1 MKCIQCLKSPESHA
15 GILINEKFSWYLSSF
30 SFLHLNPIRFVSCF
44 ITVFS
49 FIIFDTSECQHSH
62 YLVIEKITFC
72 FWKILFVKSLI
83 FFLLNL
89 HWNIY
94 DIKNTE
100 QLKQS
105 LNTDWNVLTSSQE
118 NIKYHTD
125 TDTGWKCSENSQIS
139 SQSLLSTNSA
149 SENCKILLEMIKL
162 WKIHFPKK
170 SLIYFPIQKV
180 LINFSQRFIRC
191 TNFKKKA

>member
-1 MKCIQCLKSPESHA
+1 MFHHSLQFYNFWHFRVSAQP
-15 GILINEKFSWYLSSF
+15 LSG
-30 SFLHLNPIRFVSCF
+30 
-44 ITVFS
+44 
-49 FIIFDTSECQHSH
+49 EG
-62 YLVIEKITFC
+62 KITSS
-72 FWKILFVKSLI
+72 FWKILFAKSLI

-118 NIKYHTD
+118 NIKIILTL
-125 TDTGWKCSENSQIS
+125 TGWKCSEKCQIS

-149 SENCKILLEMIKL
+149 ASEKL
-162 WKIHFPKK
+162 QNSSRNDQIMKNSFPKEKFDIFSNTK
-170 SLIYFPIQKV
+170 SF
-180 LINFSQRFIRC
+180 N
-191 TNFKKKA
+191 

>member
-1 MKCIQCLKSPESHA
+1 MRNFLDICLPSLFFTWIPLDLFHV
-15 GILINEKFSWYLSSF
+15 SF
-30 SFLHLNPIRFVSCF
+30 F

-149 SENCKILLEMIKL
+149 SEKL
-162 WKIHFPKK
+162 QYSTRNDQNMKNSFPKEKFDIFSNTK
-170 SLIYFPIQKV
+170 SS
-180 LINFSQRFIRC
+180 N
-191 TNFKKKA
+191 

>member
-1 MKCIQCLKSPESHA
+1 MYSVLFSFKRVLSHA
-15 GILINEKFSWYLSSF
+15 GIFINEKFSWYLPSF
-30 SFLHLNPIRFVSCF
+30 SFFHLNPIRFVSCF
-44 ITVFS
+44 MFHHS
-49 FIIFDTSECQHSH
+49 FKFYNFWHFRVSAQPLSGDWKNHLLFLKNSFCQK
-62 YLVIEKITFC
+62 LD
-72 FWKILFVKSLI
+72 

-118 NIKYHTD
+118 NIKIILTL
-125 TDTGWKCSENSQIS
+125 TGWKCSEKCQIS

-149 SENCKILLEMIKL
+149 ASEKL
-162 WKIHFPKK
+162 QNSSRNDQIMKNSFPKEKFDIFSNTK
-170 SLIYFPIQKV
+170 SF
-180 LINFSQRFIRC
+180 N
-191 TNFKKKA
+191 

>member
-1 MKCIQCLKSPESHA
+1 MYSVLFSFKRVLSHA

-62 YLVIEKITFC
+62 YLVIEKTTSS
-72 FWKILFVKSLI
+72 FWRILFAKSLI

-105 LNTDWNVLTSSQE
+105 LNTDLNVLTSSQE

-149 SENCKILLEMIKL
+149 SEKL
-162 WKIHFPKK
+162 QYSTRNDQNMKNSFPKEKFDIFSNTK
-170 SLIYFPIQKV
+170 SF
-180 LINFSQRFIRC
+180 N
-191 TNFKKKA
+191 

>member
-1 MKCIQCLKSPESHA
+1 MYSVLFSFKRVLSHA
-15 GILINEKFSWYLSSF
+15 GILINENFSWYLSSF

-62 YLVIEKITFC
+62 YLVIEKITSS
-72 FWKILFVKSLI
+72 FWRILFAKSLI

-94 DIKNTE
+94 VRHQEHWTAKTITKHR
-100 QLKQS
+100 LKYFDFFS
-105 LNTDWNVLTSSQE
+105 RE
-118 NIKYHTD
+118 NIKIILTL
-125 TDTGWKCSENSQIS
+125 TGWKCSENCQIS

-149 SENCKILLEMIKL
+149 SEKL
-162 WKIHFPKK
+162 QNSSRNDQIMKNSFPKEKFDIFSNTK
-170 SLIYFPIQKV
+170 SF
-180 LINFSQRFIRC
+180 N
-191 TNFKKKA
+191 

>member
-1 MKCIQCLKSPESHA
+1 MRNFLDICL
-15 GILINEKFSWYLSSF
+15 LS
-30 SFLHLNPIRFVSCF
+30 RFFTWIPLDLFHVSCF
-44 ITVFS
+44 ITVLS

-62 YLVIEKITFC
+62 YLVIGKITSS
-72 FWKILFVKSLI
+72 FWKILFAKSLI

-118 NIKYHTD
+118 NIKTIP
-125 TDTGWKCSENSQIS
+125 TLTGWKCSENWQIS
-139 SQSLLSTNSA
+139 SQSLFCSTNSA
-149 SENCKILLEMIKL
+149 SEKL
-162 WKIHFPKK
+162 QNSSRNDQIMKNSFPKEKFDIFSNTK
-170 SLIYFPIQKV
+170 SF
-180 LINFSQRFIRC
+180 N
-191 TNFKKKA
+191 

>member
-1 MKCIQCLKSPESHA
+1 MYSVLFSFKRVLSHA

-62 YLVIEKITFC
+62 YLVIEKTTSS
-72 FWKILFVKSLI
+72 FWRILFAKSLI

-105 LNTDWNVLTSSQE
+105 LNTDWNVLTSSRE
-118 NIKYHTD
+118 NIKMPCQHEKYFN
-125 TDTGWKCSENSQIS
+125 GSQKWITQGKKVIS
-139 SQSLLSTNSA
+139 SIHYNYLPSMV
-149 SENCKILLEMIKL
+149 MIK
-162 WKIHFPKK
+162 
-170 SLIYFPIQKV
+170 SM
-180 LINFSQRFIRC
+180 INS
-191 TNFKKKA
+191 